1 MRKILVVLV
10 VGLVLLLALSTVT
23 GYCWIG
29 DRQLELIN
37 RRIDETEA
45 RLMEL
50 DQDQLLNRLD
60 WTDWGIDLLNRDIN
74 SMEKEI
80 RAKRE
85 KWEKMRDANVDS
97 EQAWREW
104 EKAGRELDELDR
116 KKARLDSTLER
127 LRMLRDR
134 IKKRIREIKE
144 IYEPKPFSLG
154 LGIGSLSYNSTQIA
168 EVKLKTPWIDLFYG
182 SDGYEEE
189 KGERE
194 RLSYLGGEIPLGGF
208 QITKGIMIK
217 FPVGVEK
224 FSFEDGITPCVGILG
239 QTEWKNT
246 KGETSTGFVQFR
258 YGLGEG
264 SITTVLIG
272 IFF

>member
-1 MRKILVVLV
+1 MSKISVGLV
-10 VGLVLLLALSTVT
+10 VGLVLLLTLLAVT

-80 RAKRE
+80 RVKRE

-134 IKKRIREIKE
+134 IKKRIREIKG

-154 LGIGSLSYNSTQIA
+154 LGIGSLSFQDRSMQIY
-168 EVKLKTPWIDLFYG
+168 ELKLRTPWLDLFYG
-182 SDGYEEE
+182 SNGYEETE
-189 KGERE
+189 KVQV
-194 RLSYLGGEIPLGGF
+194 SYFGGEVPFTFLKFPNGRVAIPLGIG
-208 QITKGIMIK
+208 
-217 FPVGVEK
+217 K
-224 FSFEDGITPCVGILG
+224 FSDLEGINLFGGLLGEYRYRNAKNEISTLYLQGKITLG
-239 QTEWKNT
+239 Q
-246 KGETSTGFVQFR
+246 ETRVEVVL
-258 YGLGEG
+258 GL
-264 SITTVLIG
+264 
-272 IFF
+272 FF